1 MGVISNPS
9 DHADGEC
16 GENGV
21 HDNDEAGDSVCD
33 DKRKVCIE
41 VVIFADWLFFTA
53 VFLVCWFPIGS
64 LLVTEALKIAS
75 VLGFLVI
82 SFKRGISLI
91 VVDCK
96 LFQSISIGI
105 VEWVTASWDW
115 VLCIHLSLLLAAVEH
130 STE

>member
-1 MGVISNPS
+1 MGIIANPS
-9 DHADGEC
+9 DHRDSYHGEDS
-16 GENGV
+16 V
-21 HDNDEAGDSVCD
+21 HDNDEAGDSICD

-82 SFKRGISLI
+82 FFKRGISLI

-105 VEWVTASWDW
+105 VEWVTASRDW